1 MTVTS
6 GDPETRKVSKLT
18 WGSCGPKAP
27 TGRAER
33 VFVGCVLAGFSSEAA
48 EEASPSSSISRP
60 KHAAAG
66 RGRLLE
72 DKRDRKPGRMRSHG
86 KMAGPVHR
94 EQVILAV
101 QMGRARE
108 R

>member
-1 MTVTS
+1 MTS
-6 GDPETRKVSKLT
+6 GDPETRKVSELT

-27 TGRAER
+27 AGRAEW
-33 VFVGCVLAGFSSEAA
+33 VFVGCILAGFSSEAA
-48 EEASPSSSISRP
+48 EEASPSSSVSRP

-66 RGRLLE
+66 RGRLLG
-72 DKRDRKPGRMRSHG
+72 DKRDRKPGRMRGHG

-94 EQVILAV
+94 EQLTAV
-101 QMGRARE
+101 QMERARE